1 MQDYDLVKNE
11 LFDSKKLSQEFNQR
25 LINIQDQLHQA
36 RMRVDELERDAEDKV
51 VQQNRLFLVI
61 EEHEAGKA
69 ILKDE
74 LGLLEQAL
82 KFKNE

>member
-1 MQDYDLVKNE
+1 
-11 LFDSKKLSQEFNQR
+11 
-25 LINIQDQLHQA
+25 
-36 RMRVDELERDAEDKV
+36 MRVDELERDAEDKV
-51 VQQNRLFLVI
+51 VQQNRLFLTI

-82 KFKNE
+82 QFKKE